1 MLLTT
6 CTSYCPRRAVEQR
19 GFWFHAQ
26 TDLITCPDFSRA
38 FGNGSAPTQ
47 RGGGHRNPL
56 AWQII
61 SKLYSFSPELSLH
74 P

>member
-6 CTSYCPRRAVEQR
+6 CTSYCPRRAVEQQ
-19 GFWFHAQ
+19 GYSMHKPTGLPAQ
-26 TDLITCPDFSRA
+26 ISAGLLA
-38 FGNGSAPTQ
+38 MVQAPTQ
-47 RGGGHRNPL
+47 RGCYRNPL

-61 SKLYSFSPELSLH
+61 LKSYSFSPELSLH